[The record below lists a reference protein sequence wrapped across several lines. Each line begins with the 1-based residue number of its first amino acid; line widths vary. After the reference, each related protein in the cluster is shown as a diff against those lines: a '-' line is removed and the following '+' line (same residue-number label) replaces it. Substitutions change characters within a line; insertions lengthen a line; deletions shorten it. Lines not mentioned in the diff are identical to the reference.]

1 MKCPLN
7 KHKQQS
13 TKTQYNS
20 IIEAYVFI
28 VVANVLLDEEL
39 TVSPLF
45 VELDNYILDL
55 FCNNIFFEP
64 FDDNEKVVVYVI
76 NIEMHSDFIGIEIT
90 IFILQISDLD
100 NVWFTNIGASQ
111 HMTSKKHWFKNLQLV
126 AGV

>member
-1 MKCPLN
+1 MNLDTGIMKCPSN

-39 TVSPLF
+39 ISPLF
-45 VELDNYILDL
+45 VESNNYILDL
-55 FCNNIFFEP
+55 FCNNNFFEP
-64 FDDNEKVVVYVI
+64 FDDNEKVVVHVT
-76 NIEMHSDFIGIEIT
+76 NIEMHSDFIGIAISV
-90 IFILQISDLD
+90 FIVQIYDSD

-111 HMTSKKHWFKNLQLV
+111 HMTS
-126 AGV
+126 